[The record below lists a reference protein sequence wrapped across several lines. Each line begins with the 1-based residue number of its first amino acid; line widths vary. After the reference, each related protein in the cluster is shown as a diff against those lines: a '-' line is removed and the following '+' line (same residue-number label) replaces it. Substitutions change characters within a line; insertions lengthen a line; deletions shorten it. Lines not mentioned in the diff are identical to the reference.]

1 MRARSVFDQKVMN
14 KIRRHHFIHDQLMP
28 NTQGLAVTHDVDVPQ
43 HGFDDVEGADVTF
56 LDHVVRP
63 ERPPAPSERATIP
76 IHQEAH
82 LP

>member
-14 KIRRHHFIHDQLMP
+14 KIRQHHFIQDQLMP

-63 ERPPAPSERATIP
+63 ERPPAPSQRATIP

>member
-14 KIRRHHFIHDQLMP
+14 KIRQHHFIHDQLMP

-43 HGFDDVEGADVTF
+43 RGFDDFEGADVTF
-56 LDHVVRP
+56 FDPVVHQ
-63 ERPPAPSERATIP
+63 ERPPAPSEHATIP
-76 IHQEAH
+76 RHQEAH